1 MSGMPWSKL
10 HTDKLHDIRIL
21 RLSDQARG
29 DYFMLQMLAAELNSN
44 GLFIENGEQLS
55 ERDIAIK
62 MRMEEKR
69 IKQTLKELK
78 DAKLILANG
87 HGPFIADWK
96 NEQPNWREVQEQW
109 RDRKNKSRASH
120 SSVTSDTD
128 TGHDTV
134 TVKEE
139 EKKTQTQIKKEN
151 LLLLLS
157 EADRELV
164 KTKHPG
170 WISEAITI
178 AMKQDKP
185 RATYAAG
192 IIRNWSK
199 EGRNITNGTGTKAN
213 VRRDSGRTEPKQPAQ
228 TTATPSER
236 AVAKRIADRIQSQRK
251 NKAAVNV

>member
-21 RLSDQARG
+21 RLTDQARG
-29 DYFMLQMLAAELNSN
+29 DYFMLQMLAAELNN
-44 GLFIENGEQLS
+44 GGLFIENGMPLS

-62 MRMEEKR
+62 LRMEEKR
-69 IKQTLKELK
+69 IKQTFKELK
-78 DAKLILANG
+78 DARLILANG

-96 NEQPNWREVQEQW
+96 NEQPNWREIQEQW
-109 RDRKNKSRASH
+109 RDRKNKSRSSH
-120 SSVTSDTD
+120 ETVTRETESS
-128 TGHDTV
+128 HETV

-164 KTKHPG
+164 KAKHPG

-192 IIRNWSK
+192 IIRNWIK
-199 EGRNITNGTGTKAN
+199 EGRNKTNATKTT
-213 VRRDSGRTEPKQPAQ
+213 VRRDNGRAEPKQSTQ
-228 TTATPSER
+228 TIPTPSER